1 MGRIR
6 KKATMEQYIKAG
18 AYYRLLKHLM
28 IKSSVYINGNITQSA
43 KASDVLAGVHNK
55 IVGLE
60 TKLGLENCLGW
71 DHPELGHREFCSV
84 FYGDINVD
92 KTNDVD
98 KAIHNEIINILNE
111 LINETKIKEKG

>member
-18 AYYRLLKHLM
+18 AYYRLLKHLTV
-28 IKSSVYINGNITQSA
+28 ISTTYINNNITQSA
-43 KASDVLAGVHNK
+43 KAADAFIAVHNK
-55 IVGLE
+55 ISQLE
-60 TKLGLENCLGW
+60 TKLGFENCLAL
-71 DHPELGHREFCSV
+71 DCPELRDREFCSV

-92 KTNDVD
+92 KSNDVD

-111 LINETKIKEKG
+111 LINETKIKERG